1 VTVGSSFDLPD
12 PDRFTAGTVGPP
24 GQRVFYLQAGEG
36 AQVVS
41 LRLEK
46 AQVAALAEYLASVL
60 ADLPTPEPESLPE
73 DLDLVEPVVP
83 EWVVGQIGVVFDEDR
98 DRMLVQAEELV
109 EEEAEG
115 DVEPLEVEKG
125 IARVALTRAQVAAFV
140 GRAAELVAAGRPP
153 CPLCGR
159 PMDPAGHACIKTN
172 GHRAR

>member
-1 VTVGSSFDLPD
+1 MGTSFDLPD

-60 ADLPTPEPESLPE
+60 ADLPTPDVASLPGE
-73 DLDLVEPVVP
+73 LELAEPVVA

-115 DVEPLEVEKG
+115 DVEPVEVEKG

>member
-1 VTVGSSFDLPD
+1 MGESFDLPE

-24 GQRVFYLQAGEG
+24 GQRVFFLQASALGH
-36 AQVVS
+36 VVT

-73 DLDLVEPVVP
+73 ELELVQPVVA

-98 DRMLVQAEELV
+98 DRMVVQAEELV
-109 EEEAEG
+109 EEVPDEPEG
-115 DVEPLEVEKG
+115 ELDRGV
-125 IARVALTRAQVAAFV
+125 ARFALTRAQVAGFV
-140 GRAAELVAAGRPP
+140 ARAADLVAAGRPP
-153 CPLCGR
+153 CELCGR
-159 PMDPAGHACIKTN
+159 PKDPEGHMCIKTN

>member
-1 VTVGSSFDLPD
+1 MGTSFDLPE

-24 GQRVFYLQAGEG
+24 GQRVFYLQAAAEG
-36 AQVVS
+36 HVVT

-60 ADLPTPEPESLPE
+60 ADLAIPDATSLPAE
-73 DLDLVEPVVP
+73 LELVEPVVA

-98 DRMLVQAEELV
+98 DRMVVQAEELV
-109 EEEAEG
+109 EEEADDTDRG
-115 DVEPLEVEKG
+115 V
-125 IARVALTRAQVAAFV
+125 ARFALSRAQVAAFV

-153 CPLCGR
+153 CELCGR
-159 PMDPAGHACIKTN
+159 PKDPEGHMCIKTN

>member
-1 VTVGSSFDLPD
+1 VGTSFDLSD

-24 GQRVFYLQAGEG
+24 GQRVFYLQGREGE
-36 AQVVS
+36 QVVT

-60 ADLPTPEPESLPE
+60 ADLAMPEPESLPE
-73 DLDLVEPVVP
+73 DVGLVEPVVA

-109 EEEAEG
+109 EEGEAE
-115 DVEPLEVEKG
+115 VEVEQG
-125 IARVALTRAQVAAFV
+125 VARFGLTRAQVAAFV
-140 GRAAELVAAGRPP
+140 AGAADLVAAGRPP
-153 CPLCGR
+153 CELCGR
-159 PMDPAGHACIKTN
+159 PKDPEGHMCIKTN